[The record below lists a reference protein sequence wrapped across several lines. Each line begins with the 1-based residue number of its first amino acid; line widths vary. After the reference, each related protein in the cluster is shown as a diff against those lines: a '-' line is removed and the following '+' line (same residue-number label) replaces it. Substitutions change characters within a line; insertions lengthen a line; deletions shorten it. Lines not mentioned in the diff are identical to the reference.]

1 MLKIRPESCVTCTI
15 DVMTT
20 LGPRPRNLVGW
31 YEKLGYHKLGEEIEA
46 SWHHV
51 MKPEMRGIIKN

>member
-1 MLKIRPESCVTCTI
+1 MTCTI